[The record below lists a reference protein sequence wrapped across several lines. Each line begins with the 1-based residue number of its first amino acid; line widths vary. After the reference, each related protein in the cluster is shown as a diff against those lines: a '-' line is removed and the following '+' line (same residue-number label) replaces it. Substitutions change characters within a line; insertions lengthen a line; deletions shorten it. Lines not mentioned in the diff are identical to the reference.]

1 MGSATGSGMKY
12 RHLVPGVV
20 VGAFA
25 VGLGLALALPADAGH
40 DGYDGDIVMGEGDDL
55 YASQTAADWVGN
67 ADHVAVLTVL
77 SEREV
82 PPTQEEKDAGEGMIG
97 REVTVRVDKIVWSAP
112 APAHPAPDGT
122 FTWGA
127 GGWTF
132 HGEERT
138 VFTVADAPRTE
149 VGHTYIEALKWEP
162 EEADGDEVIP
172 AQWVGLGEGS
182 SLPYDDGRIGNGEYQ
197 GAAVTAAR
205 FKAAEDDP
213 TETTL
218 EEQMA
223 GRTESDLAAALD
235 AAEPVAGD

>member
-1 MGSATGSGMKY
+1 MKN
-12 RHLVPGVV
+12 RFLVPAVV
-20 VGAFA
+20 AGAFT
-25 VGLGLALALPADAGH
+25 VGLGLAVALPGVGGS
-40 DGYDGDIVMGEGDDL
+40 DGSARQAAAVVVGEGGDQ
-55 YASQTAADWVGN
+55 YASQTAADWVGH

-97 REVTVRVDKIVWSAP
+97 REVTVRVDKIVWSADR
-112 APAHPAPDGT
+112 PAHAAPEGT

-138 VFTVADAPRTE
+138 VFTVADAPRYE

-162 EEADGDEVIP
+162 AETDEGDVAP

-197 GAAVTAAR
+197 GETVTAAR
-205 FKAAEDDP
+205 FKAAEEEP
-213 TETTL
+213 AEATL
-218 EEQMA
+218 EELMA
-223 GRTESDLAAALD
+223 GKSVQDLAAAL
-235 AAEPVAGD
+235 AVAEPSPSPTPST